1 MIINRFTNQA
11 RMPSFGLFLYLCE
24 NFTPMKTKLILLLC
38 FLCLFATAQNVHIL
52 PTPQQVK
59 TSEGQFVWDENVVLT
74 YDASDAEISQ
84 IVTIFR
90 QDLDQISGKKV
101 QFSRGII
108 KGKHFIELIK
118 TDHLGVSE
126 NEDQAYRLTINRNF
140 VRMEATTNTGLFYA
154 TQSLKQLF
162 RHAFL
167 TDKNQIAIPCMAITD
182 WPNFKIRAWQDDI
195 SRGPIV
201 SMDYLKRL
209 IPQMAECK
217 LNAFS
222 LYTEH
227 TFKTQCHP
235 DIAPID
241 AFTAEEIKELEEFC
255 RPYHIQVIGNQQ
267 CFGHFEEILCNPF
280 YSHLADTKWN
290 LNPAKE
296 ETYKFL
302 EDHLREVA
310 RAYKSPYF
318 NINCDETESLG
329 QGLAKTYVDSVGA
342 EKVYYQHI
350 NRVNRMLR
358 PFRKRVMMWGDIA
371 DQHPE
376 ILANLDDDI
385 FLIAWSYVDKNDFD
399 DFLKPYKESGRS
411 FFVAPGVSL
420 SERVWPKHYEFR
432 KNITNLCRDGYRN
445 GAIGVINT
453 CWDDFGESLINSALY
468 GLALGAE
475 MSWNPLKDAGDEMA
489 SRQLDENFSAHS
501 LGCLATEPLHS
512 LNHVSDL
519 SKFDEIGKFT
529 ALTAPMVPFYPA
541 LVDSSFEQRSIDAL
555 TELALASKQ
564 LTERKKAVKRNA
576 DVFDNALYAVHRMKW
591 CAERN
596 IARCQLYRTLNDP
609 SEENIAESKETILNL
624 KTSLHDLKKEYV
636 KVWDIESRPYW
647 LDVNLKKY
655 DDIARD
661 LQQLEYLP
669 FIETTTDEKGHTAI
683 ALKTV
688 FNDKEIRYTIDGKE
702 VTHYDSIYQSP
713 IVLERPCL
721 VKAACFNEVGEPTC
735 AERYFCYHKAMG
747 RLKQLNSPAGNYRP
761 EYSGGGDNAL
771 VDGTLGGDDYRDGHW
786 QGFYGM
792 DADIEI
798 DLGKW
803 TKVNALNIGF
813 LVNAHDW
820 ILRPNE
826 VAVYTSTDGKLYRIH
841 KTFTLST
848 EVERKGNFVFREKYE
863 TPNLSTRYLRIV
875 AKNPGLIPEG
885 LPGAG
890 YDSWIF
896 MDEIIVE

>member
-1 MIINRFTNQA
+1 
-11 RMPSFGLFLYLCE
+11 
-24 NFTPMKTKLILLLC
+24 MKSKLITI
-38 FLCLFATAQNVHIL
+38 LCLFAMTAFAQNTHIL

-59 TSEGQFVWDENVVLT
+59 TAEGQFVWDENVVLT

-84 IVTIFR
+84 IVTMFR
-90 QDLDQISGKKV
+90 QDLDRISGKKV
-101 QFSRGII
+101 QFSRGVI

-118 TDHLGVSE
+118 TDHLGISE

-154 TQSLKQLF
+154 TQSLKQLY
-162 RHAFL
+162 RYAFL
-167 TDKNQIAIPCMAITD
+167 QSKGNEIALPCATITD

-227 TFKTQCHP
+227 TFKTNCHP
-235 DIAPID
+235 DIAPTD
-241 AFTAEEIKELEEFC
+241 AFTTEEIKELEEFC
-255 RPYHIQVIGNQQ
+255 RPYHIQIIGNQQ

-329 QGLAKTYVDSVGA
+329 QGLAKAYVDSIGT

-358 PFRKRVMMWGDIA
+358 PYRKRVMMWGDIA
-371 DQHPE
+371 DKHPE
-376 ILANLDDDI
+376 ILENLDDDI

-399 DFLKPYKESGRS
+399 DFLKPYKASGRS

-432 KNITNLCRDGYRN
+432 KNISNLCRDGYKN
-445 GAIGVINT
+445 GALGVINT

-475 MSWNPLKDAGDEMA
+475 MSWNAVSTDERNTETNFA
-489 SRQLDENFSAHS
+489 NHFFESTSDTFINYLDSISEI
-501 LGCLATEPLHS
+501 
-512 LNHVSDL
+512 
-519 SKFDEIGKFT
+519 SKIDDIGKFS
-529 ALTAPMVPFYPA
+529 ALTEHITPFYPSQIT
-541 LVDSSFEQRSIDAL
+541 DS
-555 TELALASKQ
+555 T
-564 LTERKKAVKRNA
+564 KKANQLLYEKLDRLDLIEYWATVEKIKKNRGMI
-576 DVFDNALYAVHRMKW
+576 DNAIYSIMRMKW
-591 CAERN
+591 CTLRN
-596 IARCQLYRTLNDP
+596 IARCQLYKTYNDP
-609 SEENIAESKETILNL
+609 TEENVDFSQHMINGLL
-624 KTSLHDLKKEYV
+624 WHLHQLKKEYV
-636 KVWDIESRPYW
+636 KVWNIESRPYW
-647 LDVNLKKY
+647 LDVNMKKY
-655 DDIARD
+655 DDIARE

-669 FIETTTDEKGHTAI
+669 FIETTTNEKGHTAV

-688 FNDKEIRYTIDGKE
+688 FGDKEIRYTLDGKE
-702 VTHYDSIYQSP
+702 VTPNDSIYQSP

-721 VKAACFNEVGEPTC
+721 VKAACFNALGEPVCT
-735 AERYFCYHKAMG
+735 ERYFCYHKGMG
-747 RLKQLNSPAGNYRP
+747 RLKRLNSPAGNYRP

-771 VDGTLGGDDYRDGHW
+771 VDGTLGGDDYKDGRW
-786 QGFYGM
+786 QGFYGT

-803 TKVNALNIGF
+803 TKVEALNIGF

-820 ILRPNE
+820 ILRPDTIQ
-826 VAVYTSTDGKLYRIH
+826 VYGSYNGKDYTLRG
-841 KTFTLST
+841 TFPLTT
-848 EVERKGNFVFREKYE
+848 EVTREGNFTFRERFE
-863 TPNLSTRYLRIV
+863 IPISTRLLRIV
-875 AKNPGLIPEG
+875 VKNPGKLPEG

-890 YDSWIF
+890 FDSWIF
-896 MDEIIVE
+896 MDEIVVE

>member
-1 MIINRFTNQA
+1 
-11 RMPSFGLFLYLCE
+11 
-24 NFTPMKTKLILLLC
+24 MKSKLITI
-38 FLCLFATAQNVHIL
+38 LCLFALNAFAQNIHIL

-59 TSEGQFVWDENVVLT
+59 TTEGQFVWDENVVLT

-84 IVTIFR
+84 IVTMFR
-90 QDLDQISGKKV
+90 QDLDRISGKKV
-101 QFSRGII
+101 QFSRGVI

-118 TDHLGVSE
+118 TDHLGISE

-154 TQSLKQLF
+154 TQSLKQLY
-162 RHAFL
+162 RYAFL
-167 TDKNQIAIPCMAITD
+167 QSKGNEIALPCATITD

-217 LNAFS
+217 LNAIS

-235 DIAPID
+235 DIAPTD

-255 RPYHIQVIGNQQ
+255 RPYHIQIIGNQQ

-329 QGLAKTYVDSVGA
+329 QGYAKAYVDSIGA

-358 PFRKRVMMWGDIA
+358 PYRKRVMMWGDIA

-376 ILANLDDDI
+376 ILDNLDDDI

-420 SERVWPKHYEFR
+420 SERVWPKHYEFK
-432 KNITNLCRDGYRN
+432 KNITNLCRDGYKN
-445 GAIGVINT
+445 GALGVINT
-453 CWDDFGESLINSALY
+453 CWDDFGESLTNCALY

-475 MSWNPLKDAGDEMA
+475 MSWNAVSTKERNTEANFTNHFFGSTSDTLINY
-489 SRQLDENFSAHS
+489 LDSISEI
-501 LGCLATEPLHS
+501 
-512 LNHVSDL
+512 
-519 SKFDEIGKFT
+519 SKIDDIGKFS
-529 ALTAPMVPFYPA
+529 ALTEHITPFYPSQIT
-541 LVDSSFEQRSIDAL
+541 DSTKEANQLLFEKLNRL
-555 TELALASKQ
+555 ELIEYSTVEKI
-564 LTERKKAVKRNA
+564 KKNR
-576 DVFDNALYAVHRMKW
+576 DMIDNAIYSIMRMKW
-591 CAERN
+591 CALRN
-596 IARCQLYRTLNDP
+596 IARCQLYKTYNDP
-609 SEENIAESKETILNL
+609 TEENVDFSQHMINGLL
-624 KTSLHDLKKEYV
+624 WHLHQLKKEYV
-636 KVWDIESRPYW
+636 KVWNIESRPYW
-647 LDVNLKKY
+647 LDVNMKKY
-655 DDIARD
+655 DDIAHE

-669 FIETTTDEKGHTAI
+669 FIEATTDKNGNAAI
-683 ALKTV
+683 ALKTIYG
-688 FNDKEIRYTIDGKE
+688 DKVIHYTLDGKE
-702 VTHYDSIYQSP
+702 VTPNDSVYQSP
-713 IVLERPCL
+713 IALERPCL
-721 VKAACFNEVGEPTC
+721 VKAACFNEVGEPIC
-735 AERYFCYHKAMG
+735 AERYFCYHKGMG

-771 VDGTLGGDDYRDGHW
+771 VDGTLGSDDYKDGHW
-786 QGFYGM
+786 QGFYGI

-803 TKVNALNIGF
+803 TKVEALNIGF

-820 ILRPNE
+820 ILRPDTIQ
-826 VAVYTSTDGKLYRIH
+826 VYGSYNGKDYTLRG
-841 KTFTLST
+841 TFPLTT
-848 EVERKGNFVFREKYE
+848 EVTHEGNFTFRERFE
-863 TPNLSTRYLRIV
+863 IPISTRLLRIV
-875 AKNPGLIPEG
+875 IKNPGKLPEG

-890 YDSWIF
+890 FDSWIF
-896 MDEIIVE
+896 MDEIVVE